1 MVTTDIIA
9 VLAGCTQ
16 AAAYAYYVALALRGT
31 TWPHPMSWLMFAY
44 GTTLVVVIETQAG
57 AGWRE
62 LLLPIICAVCSTG
75 VAIIAWRMSASVE
88 ALTKYD
94 WWTFR
99 ADMVLTIG
107 YVAVWTLTKS
117 GNLSPETLSLAN
129 VAFLLAVNAT
139 TFTSFL
145 PLFLATFRDP
155 SNEHPGPWIAW
166 SGAYLLLLVATA
178 MSATGPESALLLIY
192 PAINFVLHTNIA
204 ALVLPE
210 RAKAS

>member
-1 MVTTDIIA
+1 VATTDVIA

-44 GTTLVVVIETQAG
+44 GTSLVVLIEAQAG

-62 LLLPIICAVCSTG
+62 LMLPVICAACSTG
-75 VAIIAWRMSASVE
+75 VALLAWRMNGSTA

-107 YVAVWTLTKS
+107 YVAVWILTQS
-117 GNLSPETLSLAN
+117 GKLSPDTLAAAN
-129 VAFLLAVNAT
+129 VVFLLAVNAT
-139 TFTSFL
+139 TLTSFL

-155 SNEHPGPWIAW
+155 SNEHPGPWVLW
-166 SGAYLLLLVATA
+166 SAAYLMLLVATA
-178 MSATGPESALLLIY
+178 MSAAGPAGALLLIY
-192 PAINFVLHTNIA
+192 PAINFVLHTNVA
-204 ALVLPE
+204 ALALPR
-210 RAKAS
+210 RAVRQ